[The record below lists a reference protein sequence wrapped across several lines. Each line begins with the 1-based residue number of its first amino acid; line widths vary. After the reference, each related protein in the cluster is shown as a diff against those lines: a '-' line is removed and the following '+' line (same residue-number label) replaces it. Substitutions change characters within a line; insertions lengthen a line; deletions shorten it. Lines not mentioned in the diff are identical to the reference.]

1 MAFND
6 SCEAD
11 VADGPSPPDQLK
23 IMHEWACQ
31 LPNATSS
38 RGTDGQ
44 QVQDTQ
50 PVIRNTRRKDYL
62 SLAPKLFVN

>member
-1 MAFND
+1 MALND

-11 VADGPSPPDQLK
+11 VADGPLPPDQLK
-23 IMHEWACQ
+23 IMHEWSYQ

-50 PVIRNTRRKDYL
+50 SVIQNTHWKDYL
-62 SLAPKLFVN
+62 SLALKPFAN